1 MRRML
6 QSCVVA
12 AAAVE
17 DVPGAVRLRRA
28 VAMWH
33 RQTCA
38 VWATAAHDSTPE
50 SILTVRT
57 RSVNQPPG
65 TTSSHLLREI
75 PVLPIYFW
83 TPLPC
88 TGSTKAFRRFCIIGS
103 KHFPSWSL
111 GCQWV
116 SKGPWRSSSGLPST
130 HTIVV
135 QDFDAACQFT
145 SATWWVPCHGPNWSG
160 SLCFNLLKSYSRFCN
175 QVSSK

>member
-1 MRRML
+1 ML
-6 QSCVVA
+6 QSCVVT

-50 SILTVRT
+50 SILTVRA

-83 TPLPC
+83 TRAEFPFPVRAPL
-88 TGSTKAFRRFCIIGS
+88 
-103 KHFPSWSL
+103 KHF
-111 GCQWV
+111 V
-116 SKGPWRSSSGLPST
+116 
-130 HTIVV
+130 
-135 QDFDAACQFT
+135 
-145 SATWWVPCHGPNWSG
+145 G
-160 SLCFNLLKSYSRFCN
+160 S
-175 QVSSK
+175 VSSEANTFLLGHLDVNEVRKVLGVLLLDFQVHTQL